1 MAGIYIHIPFCS
13 QFCTYCNF
21 YSVKQLGLR
30 EQFVDALLGEAAA
43 KKDFFK
49 DTGSSVTTIYI
60 GGGTPSVLSL
70 PLLERLVGGVK
81 ELFGLQSGI
90 EEFTIEVNPNDITP
104 EYAAGLVALGVTRVS
119 MGVQTFIASHL
130 KWMNRRHTAEEG
142 VCAFRILRDAGVK
155 NISLDLIFGYELLSE
170 EDWKYN
176 IDRMTALAPEHIS
189 AYQLSIESGSA
200 LGAMARRGEY
210 RGLSDAECE
219 KQYHLLQRKLSEAGY
234 EQYEISNFA
243 KRNSDGEV
251 MKSQHNSSYW
261 DGTPYLG
268 LGPAAHSYNGKK
280 RFWNNPSVKKY
291 CNYYNK
297 GEGLLSDICGYEE
310 LSAEN
315 IFDETIMLGL
325 RRTCGFSLE
334 SLDKQ
339 ILSQIIPQINSLIS
353 NGLLVM
359 EGDNVRI
366 PAHKLFVSD
375 FIIERLFV

>member
-60 GGGTPSVLSL
+60 GGGTPSVLPL
-70 PLLERLVGGVK
+70 PMLERLVGGVK

-119 MGVQTFIASHL
+119 MGIQSFIASHL

-142 VCAFRILRDAGVK
+142 VCAFRILRDAGIK

-176 IDRMTALAPEHIS
+176 IDQMTALAPEHIS

-219 KQYHLLQRKLSEAGY
+219 KQYHLLQKKLSEAGY

-334 SLDKQ
+334 SLDGEFLKY
-339 ILSQIIPQINSLIS
+339 ILPEIGYLVSK
-353 NGLLVM
+353 GLLVR
-359 EGDNVRI
+359 ESNNIRI
-366 PAHKLFVSD
+366 PSDKLFISD
-375 FIIERLFV
+375 SIIRELFV